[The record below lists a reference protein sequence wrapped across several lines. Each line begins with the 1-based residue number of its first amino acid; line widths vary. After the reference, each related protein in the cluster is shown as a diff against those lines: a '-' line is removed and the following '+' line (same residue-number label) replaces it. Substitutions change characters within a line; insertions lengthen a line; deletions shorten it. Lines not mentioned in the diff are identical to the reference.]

1 MSDEAS
7 VKAAVILARTGSGPT
22 YRRVLACLRAAG
34 IGMSPRRLKA
44 ILDAQIRETHGKR
57 GETQPAEQTFINK
70 EVSGNGKRGE
80 TRWSPLY
87 NVRSKIEKRKDS
99 PEAVIIREIDFGD
112 YERDVSAF
120 VALLAEKNAS
130 GKVTAPRVASV
141 RAELSEW
148 RERFGN
154 DAMLAGVRAAI
165 DHDVRKPV
173 PYARAVA
180 EHFHDPGRATNGKRP
195 ESDEP
200 EIPDFLD
207 LFPNGV
213 AP

>member
-1 MSDEAS
+1 MSDEAI
-7 VKAAVILARTGSGPT
+7 VKAACYFI
-22 YRRVLACLRAAG
+22 RAAG
-34 IGMSPRRLKA
+34 GKPS
-44 ILDAQIRETHGKR
+44 IRTVSALIRTQTGR
-57 GETQPAEQTFINK
+57 GWRYARIAEAFPARATVGQQ
-70 EVSGNGKRGE
+70 SGNSRATVLSVAGNTPVTAGNLRARDLKVL
-80 TRWSPLY
+80 PLSKESLS
-87 NVRSKIEKRKDS
+87 RS
-99 PEAVIIREIDFGD
+99 EIDFGD